1 MNGKRIVWQHDIY
14 RPTHQGFG
22 PHQHKEKTAMT
33 TFTKS
38 DFNKARDAAHNAFV
52 DQGTEAAMCIATQK
66 VMALDASLIAG
77 KYVDA
82 LRQIANRYERMLQI
96 KRDRT

>member
-1 MNGKRIVWQHDIY
+1 
-14 RPTHQGFG
+14 
-22 PHQHKEKTAMT
+22 MT

-38 DFNKARDAAHNAFV
+38 DFNKAQDAAQDAFINE
-52 DQGTEAAMCIATQK
+52 GTEAAMCIATQK

-82 LRQIANRYERMLQI
+82 LRQVANRYERMLQVE
-96 KRDRT
+96 RDRT